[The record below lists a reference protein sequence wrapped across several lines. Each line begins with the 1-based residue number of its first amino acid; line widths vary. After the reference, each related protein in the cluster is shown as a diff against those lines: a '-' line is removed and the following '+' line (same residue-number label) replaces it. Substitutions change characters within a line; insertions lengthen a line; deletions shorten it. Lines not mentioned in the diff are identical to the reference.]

1 MRDMR
6 KNIRGLALLL
16 AGLLASGLGTQAAT
30 ITVQVQNTNGA
41 LLGDA
46 VAFLESPQAAKA
58 LGAVKLAPA
67 EIAQIA
73 KQFEPRV
80 TVVPVGTVVGFPNRD
95 SVRHHVYSFSPTK
108 TFELKLYS
116 GTPANPVTFDRTGIA
131 VLGCNIHDSMVAW
144 VVVVETPYFGR
155 SLKPAP
161 VLLANVP
168 AGSYRLRVWHPGL
181 PVGTPALDQALVV
194 ESADATVAVRLTG
207 VSQ

>member
-1 MRDMR
+1 MRNTLR
-6 KNIRGLALLL
+6 ASTGWAAALLTACL
-16 AGLLASGLGTQAAT
+16 SAQAAT
-30 ITVQVQNTNGA
+30 ITVQVQNASGA

-46 VAFLESPQAAKA
+46 VAFLESPQAVRA
-58 LGAVKLAPA
+58 LGAAKLAPV

-80 TVVPVGTVVGFPNRD
+80 TVVPVGTMVGFPNRD
-95 SVRHHVYSFSPTK
+95 SVRHHVYSFSATK

-116 GTPANPVTFDRTGIA
+116 GTPANPVLFDRTGIA
-131 VLGCNIHDSMVAW
+131 VLGCNIHDNMVAW
-144 VVVVETPYFGR
+144 VVVVDTPYYGR

-161 VLLANVP
+161 VVLANIP

-194 ESADATVAVRLTG
+194 ESGDATVAVRLTG
-207 VSQ
+207 VSP